1 MSRTVSPSDGKLTAW
16 PGSAESG
23 GRPGPPSTAAA
34 PRPATT
40 SGAAAPRPG
49 RGDAGC
55 GVGGAIRAVL
65 AAVPFRGEGHRKVW
79 ARLRHAGVRS
89 SGLPGR
95 MSQWLS
101 EGGEGRNSQ
110 LPAA

>member
-1 MSRTVSPSDGKLTAW
+1 
-16 PGSAESG
+16 
-23 GRPGPPSTAAA
+23 
-34 PRPATT
+34 
-40 SGAAAPRPG
+40 
-49 RGDAGC
+49 
-55 GVGGAIRAVL
+55 VL
-65 AAVPFRGEGHRKVW
+65 AAVPFRGEGHKKVW

-101 EGGEGRNSQ
+101 EGGEGRNPR

>member
-1 MSRTVSPSDGKLTAW
+1 MAPR
-16 PGSAESG
+16 
-23 GRPGPPSTAAA
+23 RPGPVGAMPDAAL
-34 PRPATT
+34 
-40 SGAAAPRPG
+40 
-49 RGDAGC
+49 
-55 GVGGAIRAVL
+55 VEAIRAVL
-65 AAVPFRGEGHRKVW
+65 AAVPFRSEGHRKVW

-101 EGGEGRNSQ
+101 EGGEGRNSR